1 MSGGATA
8 APLHLPV
15 LRNEVLAALKPQD
28 GETFIDG
35 TFGAGGYTRA
45 LLEAAECRVFALDR
59 DPDAVALGRSL
70 EDEFQG
76 RLTIQQHR
84 FSQMESALSE
94 VELSAVDGVAL
105 DIGVSSMQL
114 DKAERG
120 FSFTSDGPLDMRMS
134 GEGQTAAD
142 FVNTASQE
150 DLADI
155 IWRYGE
161 EPASRRIARAVVRE
175 RQLQPLQRTT
185 QLAKVVAKAVGAKG
199 RSGKRHPATRVFQA
213 LRIFIN
219 DELNELQLGLGA
231 AERLL
236 VEGGRLC
243 VVTFHSLEDRIVK
256 RFLLERSGGV
266 ARGSRH
272 VPEERGP
279 GASPKSTFSLEN
291 KRAIRP
297 SPEEIEKNPRSRSAR
312 LRFGLRTAAPPWTVR
327 GATSYAGGA
336 S

>member
-1 MSGGATA
+1 MNGGATS

-35 TFGAGGYTRA
+35 TFGAGGYARA
-45 LLEAAECRVFALDR
+45 LLEAADCRVFALDR

-76 RLTIQQHR
+76 RLTIQRYR
-84 FSQMESALSE
+84 FSQMDTALCE
-94 VELSAVDGVAL
+94 VGLSAVDGVAL

-114 DKAERG
+114 DQVERG
-120 FSFTSDGPLDMRMS
+120 FSFASDGPLDMRMS
-134 GEGQTAAD
+134 GEGRTAAD

-150 DLADI
+150 DLADV

-175 RQLQPLQRTT
+175 RQLQPLQRTN
-185 QLAKVVAKAVGAKG
+185 QLAKIVAKAVGAKG
-199 RSGKRHPATRVFQA
+199 QSGKRHPATRVFQA

-236 VEGGRLC
+236 AEGGRLC

-256 RFLLERSGGV
+256 RFLLERSGGA

-272 VPEERGP
+272 VPEEQAP
-279 GASPKSTFSLEN
+279 GAPRKSTFSLGN
-291 KRAIRP
+291 KKAIRP

-312 LRFGLRTAAPPWTVR
+312 LRFGLRTAAPPWPVG
-327 GATSYAGGA
+327 GASSYAGGA
-336 S
+336 P

>member
-1 MSGGATA
+1 MSSGATS

-15 LRNEVLAALKPQD
+15 LRNQVLAALNPQD

-45 LLEAAECRVFALDR
+45 LLEAADCKVFALDR

-76 RLTIQQHR
+76 RLTIQQRR
-84 FSQMESALSE
+84 FSEMETAFSE
-94 VELSAVDGVAL
+94 VGLSAVDGVAL
-105 DIGVSSMQL
+105 DVGVSSMQL
-114 DKAERG
+114 DQADRG
-120 FSFTSDGPLDMRMS
+120 FSFTIDGPLDMRMS
-134 GEGQTAAD
+134 GKGQTAAN
-142 FVNTASQE
+142 FVNTASQA
-150 DLADI
+150 DLADV

-175 RQLQPLQRTT
+175 RELQPLKRTT
-185 QLAKVVAKAVGAKG
+185 QLAKIVARAVGAKG

-256 RFLLERSGGV
+256 RFLLERSGGA

-272 VPEERGP
+272 APEEQAL
-279 GASPKSTFSLEN
+279 GASRQSTFSLES
-291 KRAIRP
+291 KGAIRP

-312 LRFGLRTAAPPWTVR
+312 LRFGLRTAAPPWTVG
-327 GATSYAGGA
+327 GASSYAGGA

>member
-1 MSGGATA
+1 MSSGATS

-15 LRNEVLAALKPQD
+15 LRNEVLAALNPLD
-28 GETFIDG
+28 GETFIDA

-45 LLEAAECRVFALDR
+45 LLEAADCTVFALDR

-76 RLTIQQHR
+76 RLTIQRHR
-84 FSQMESALSE
+84 FSEMETALSE
-94 VELSAVDGVAL
+94 FGLSAVDGVAL
-105 DIGVSSMQL
+105 DVGVSSMQL
-114 DKAERG
+114 DQAERG
-120 FSFTSDGPLDMRMS
+120 FSFASDGPLDMRMS

-150 DLADI
+150 ELADV

-175 RQLQPLQRTT
+175 RELQPLQRTT
-185 QLAKVVAKAVGAKG
+185 QLAKIVAKAVGTKG
-199 RSGKRHPATRVFQA
+199 GSSKRHPATRVFQA

-243 VVTFHSLEDRIVK
+243 VVTFQSLEDRIVK
-256 RFLLERSGGV
+256 RFLLERSGGA

-272 VPEERGP
+272 VPEEQGL
-279 GASPKSTFSLEN
+279 GASRKSTFCLEN

-297 SPEEIEKNPRSRSAR
+297 SPEEIEENPRSRSAR
-312 LRFGLRTAAPPWTVR
+312 LRFGLRTAALPWSVG
-327 GATSYAGGA
+327 GASSSAGGA